1 MALLMEHGGRKPRVH
16 PSAYVAPNAVL
27 CGDVV
32 VGPNSSILFGAILT
46 SEGGAVEIGAGCIVM
61 ENAVLRATQR
71 HPLKIGDNVLV
82 GPHAHLTGCT
92 LADNVFIATGA
103 AIFNG
108 AFIGDRS
115 EVRINGVVHVNTV
128 LERDTVVP
136 IGWVA
141 VGDPAEVFPP
151 DQHERIWKVQKEME
165 FARTVFGLER
175 APEGKTIMPEMTR
188 RYGRALARHKDDK
201 VVLPK

>member
-1 MALLMEHGGRKPRVH
+1 MALLMEHGGKKPRIH
-16 PSAYVAPNAVL
+16 PSAYLAPNAVL

-32 VGPNSSILFGAILT
+32 VGANSSILFGAVLT
-46 SEGGAVEIGAGCIVM
+46 SEGGTLEVGAGCIVM
-61 ENAVLRATQR
+61 ENAVLRSTQR
-71 HPLKIGDNVLV
+71 HPLKIGDNVLI

-115 EVRINGVVHVNTV
+115 EVRINAVVHVNTV
-128 LERDTVVP
+128 LERDAVVP

-141 VGDPAEVFPP
+141 VGDPAELLPP
-151 DQHERIWKVQKEME
+151 NEHDKIWAIQKQME
-165 FARTVFGLER
+165 FARTVFGLDR
-175 APEGKTIMPEMTR
+175 APAGQTIMPEMTR

>member
-1 MALLMEHGGRKPRVH
+1 MALLMEHGGKRPRVH
-16 PSAYVAPNAVL
+16 ASAYVAPNAVL

-32 VGPNSSILFGAILT
+32 VGANSSILFGAVLT
-46 SEGGAVEIGAGCIVM
+46 SEGGTVELGNGCIVM
-61 ENAVLRATQR
+61 ENAVLRSTQR
-71 HPLKIGDNVLV
+71 HPLKIGDNVLI

-92 LADNVFIATGA
+92 LADNVFVATGA
-103 AIFNG
+103 SIFNG

-115 EVRINGVVHVNTV
+115 EVRINAVVHVNTV

-151 DQHERIWKVQKEME
+151 EQHERIWAIQKKME

-175 APEGKTIMPEMTR
+175 APEGQTIMPEMTR